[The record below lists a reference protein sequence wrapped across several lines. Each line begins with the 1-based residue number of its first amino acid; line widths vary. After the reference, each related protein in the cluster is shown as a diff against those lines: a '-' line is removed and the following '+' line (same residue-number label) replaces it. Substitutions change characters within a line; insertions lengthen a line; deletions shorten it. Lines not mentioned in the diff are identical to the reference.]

1 MGTALALLSGR
12 CKILNS
18 HCQSLCIWGWRLP
31 LNPPS
36 QPHTHQST
44 SLPMNHNSAPCPT
57 EAQNLFKPSSV
68 QSSSAYFQ
76 ALMRIP
82 FITPVC
88 PDRVSRVFFNHLF
101 SACSWMRAPQTPT
114 VSLLCSPS
122 FLLSFMVKIDLCPVG
137 VVKLPATALSSL
149 ACLVCG
155 ILTGAPYRRVY
166 PFSLLRPEKFFS
178 DLLGLLI
185 FCQYWSIHF
194 CSSLLILPSLGPGCQ
209 AREDR
214 HPPFHV

>member
-1 MGTALALLSGR
+1 
-12 CKILNS
+12 
-18 HCQSLCIWGWRLP
+18 
-31 LNPPS
+31 
-36 QPHTHQST
+36 
-44 SLPMNHNSAPCPT
+44 MNHNSDPCPT
-57 EAQNLFKPSSV
+57 AAQNLFKLSSV

-101 SACSWMRAPQTPT
+101 SACSWMRAPQTPMA
-114 VSLLCSPS
+114 SLLCSPS
-122 FLLSFMVKIDLCPVG
+122 FLLPFMVKIDLCPVG

-149 ACLVCG
+149 SCLVCG

-166 PFSLLRPEKFFS
+166 PFSLLRPGKFFS
-178 DLLGLLI
+178 DSLGLLI
-185 FCQYWSIHF
+185 FGQYWSIHF

-214 HPPFHV
+214 HPLFYV